1 MKNEIVY
8 NIKIKD
14 CRRVQYDSYILLTAF
29 WQYEDFR
36 EWFNWCFVFLSCLFY
51 KWLLTIFIV
60 HEIKLAVNTWTTFVL
75 SLLII
80 LMCGSSHSL
89 TEKSVIAG

>member
-36 EWFNWCFVFLSCLFY
+36 EWFNWCFVFLL
-51 KWLLTIFIV
+51 
-60 HEIKLAVNTWTTFVL
+60 L
-75 SLLII
+75 SLLQVAVNYFYSSWNKISCKHLNHLCSII
-80 LMCGSSHSL
+80 
-89 TEKSVIAG
+89 TDYPNVWE